1 MTCKPSQEASI
12 SDKVCI
18 AAPCQFGWENMIG
31 NDATRFCGGCNLQV
45 YNTSVISS
53 AEVQNILNM
62 DADQV
67 CLRIYRKADGTIIT
81 DECPRWLRPLRSGWR
96 HIAKIAVAVVAIAT
110 STQGVLARDNED
122 CSSDVVSKVNES
134 KSLDLSKSET
144 PAIVDGRHYTSGRGE
159 RHPKGFAFSSYS
171 DWPEALS
178 YLGLSKED
186 LPALKDNETVLGL
199 LEKFPTGFKMHHQ
212 TKVPG
217 KPGMVD

>member
-67 CLRIYRKADGTIIT
+67 CLRIYRNADGTIIT
-81 DECPRWLRPLRSGWR
+81 DECPRWLRPLRRGWR
-96 HIAKIAVAVVAIAT
+96 RIAKIAVAIVAIAA
-110 STQGVLARDNED
+110 SAQGVLAKDKEAC
-122 CSSDVVSKVNES
+122 CS
-134 KSLDLSKSET
+134 DLSTNMSEPKVINLFQT
-144 PAIVDGRHYTSGRGE
+144 EPVVVDGRHYTAGRDE
-159 RHPKGFAFSSYS
+159 RHIKDFNFS
-171 DWPEALS
+171 
-178 YLGLSKED
+178 
-186 LPALKDNETVLGL
+186 N
-199 LEKFPTGFKMHHQ
+199 
-212 TKVPG
+212 
-217 KPGMVD
+217 